1 MRLILF
7 VVSTAFLMKV
17 ATFITLVSR
26 NQKSRHLAHKGRQ
39 RPPLEEDCLELERD
53 GEHSDDDVGKGE
65 VGDVHVRHCAGSS
78 EYDNVDDKT
87 VAEDSNEGSEDIEA
101 DEEDGEAQGK
111 LKQRIAITK
120 SDALLLKYC
129 EFTLGN

>member
-1 MRLILF
+1 MEWSSSCLLF
-7 VVSTAFLMKV
+7 NKV
-17 ATFITLVSR
+17 ATAFSQTLGYWATD
-26 NQKSRHLAHKGRQ
+26 LAHKGRQ
-39 RPPLEEDCLELERD
+39 CPPLEEDGLELERD

-87 VAEDSNEGSEDIEA
+87 VAEDSNEGSENIEA

-129 EFTLGN
+129 EFT